1 MRARRETLTSVPSF
15 CSGEV
20 KYPDRRFGGEEGGRL
35 SKPYDVGDDL
45 VHIRSGQ
52 GFSLIEMLLAMAIGS
67 IMMAAIVNMFINQ
80 RKAYAIREQVTEMQ
94 QNARTGI
101 DYLVRELTMA
111 GYDPAGTSG
120 AGIVAA
126 SANSIQFTMD
136 ISKNGAVEADENVT
150 FLLYDDGADDDLDLG
165 RRAAGVTELIAE
177 NIQELSLLYT
187 LADGSTTDAPA
198 DPSQIRAV
206 DVSLTARTKYSDAN
220 FPDNQGYRNQ
230 TLSASVQIRN
240 MGL

>member
-1 MRARRETLTSVPSF
+1 M
-15 CSGEV
+15 
-20 KYPDRRFGGEEGGRL
+20 
-35 SKPYDVGDDL
+35 
-45 VHIRSGQ
+45 HIRSEQ
-52 GFSLIEMLLAMAIGS
+52 GFSLVEMLLAMAIGS
-67 IMMAAIVNMFINQ
+67 IVMAAIVNMFVNQ

-126 SANSIQFTMD
+126 TANSIQFTMD
-136 ISKNGAVEADENVT
+136 ISKNGVIEAEENVT

-165 RRAAGVTELIAE
+165 RRVNGVTELIAE
-177 NIQELSLLYT
+177 NIQALSLRYT
-187 LADGSTTDAPA
+187 LADGTTTDTPA
-198 DPSQIRAV
+198 DPSQIRGI
-206 DVSLTARTKYSDAN
+206 DVSLIARTKYSDAN
-220 FPDNQGYRNQ
+220 FPYNQGYRNQ
-230 TLSASVQIRN
+230 TLNASIQVRN

>member
-1 MRARRETLTSVPSF
+1 VR
-15 CSGEV
+15 
-20 KYPDRRFGGEEGGRL
+20 
-35 SKPYDVGDDL
+35 
-45 VHIRSGQ
+45 IRSER

-67 IMMAAIVNMFINQ
+67 IVMAAIVNMFVNQ

-101 DYLVRELTMA
+101 DFLVRELTMA
-111 GYDPAGTSG
+111 GYDPAGTAG

-126 SANSIQFTMD
+126 TATSIQFTMD
-136 ISKNGAVEADENVT
+136 VSKNGVIEADENVT
-150 FLLYDDGADDDLDLG
+150 FLLYDDGADNDLDLG
-165 RRAAGVTELIAE
+165 RRVNGATELIAE
-177 NIQELSLLYT
+177 NIQALSLLYT

-198 DPSQIRAV
+198 DPGQIRAV
-206 DVSLTARTKYSDAN
+206 DVSLTSRTKYSDAK
-220 FPDNQGYRNQ
+220 FPFNQGYRNQ